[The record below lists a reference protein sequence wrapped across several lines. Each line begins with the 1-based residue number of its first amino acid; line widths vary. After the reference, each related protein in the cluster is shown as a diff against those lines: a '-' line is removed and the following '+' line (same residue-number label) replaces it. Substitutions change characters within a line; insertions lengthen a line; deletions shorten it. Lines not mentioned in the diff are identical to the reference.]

1 MRVANGMRVS
11 SVMGTCIISLLCRF
25 CIISLLCRFAIQEK
39 DAPSVLVTKKRIE
52 KCFVENKAWD

>member
-1 MRVANGMRVS
+1 MRVS